1 MPTNSLS
8 NFIGQW
14 LPRLESEMQD
24 LLRYPVA
31 EKTDADLTDFY
42 GYMHY
47 HMGWTNVQ
55 FQPQQLPTGK
65 RLRPILCLM
74 ACEEVGGDPVQAL
87 PAACAIEILHNFS
100 LVHDDIEDGDET
112 RRHRPTVWTLTGVP
126 LAINIGD
133 GMFAL
138 AYQAMQNTSRRGV
151 AAKITVD
158 ALNRFTATCIELT
171 QGQHMDMSFEQR
183 AQVQVGEY
191 IRMIEGK
198 TASLVGAT
206 VSIGALIGN
215 GTERQINAFARFG
228 QSVGLAFQVQ
238 DDILGIWGDP
248 EVTGKAAG
256 NDILRQKKSLPL
268 LYALSHEEIGPRL
281 LTMWQDG
288 LNENQLPQVLDLL
301 EESNTRDFAEE
312 QVRIHHENALSALDD
327 ALGERARQ
335 SILYTLAESLISRS
349 S

>member
-1 MPTNSLS
+1 MPTQSLNS
-8 NFIGQW
+8 FIGQW
-14 LPRLESEMQD
+14 LPRLEAEMQE
-24 LLRYPVA
+24 LLHYPVA
-31 EKTDADLTDFY
+31 DNTDAEFANFY
-42 GYMHY
+42 GMMQY
-47 HMGWTNVQ
+47 HMGWTDAQ
-55 FQPQQLPTGK
+55 FQPQQMPTGK
-65 RLRPILCLM
+65 RLRPMMCLM

-87 PAACAIEILHNFS
+87 PAAGAIEILHNFS

-112 RRHRPTVWTLTGVP
+112 RRHRPTVWKLTGVP

-138 AYQAMQNTSRRGV
+138 AYQAIQNLGRRGV
-151 AAKITVD
+151 DPKVVLE
-158 ALNRFTATCIELT
+158 ALNRFTQTCIELT

-183 AQVQVGEY
+183 AQVKVGEY

-215 GTERQINAFARFG
+215 ATDEQIKSLARFG

-268 LYALSHEEIGPRL
+268 LYALNHEKIGPKL
-281 LTMWQDG
+281 LTIWQGGFGD
-288 LNENQLPQVLDLL
+288 NQLPRVLELL
-301 EESNTRDFAEE
+301 EESQARQFAEE
-312 QVRIHHENALSALDD
+312 QVQFHHENAMTALTD
-327 ALGERARQ
+327 ALGDRAEESMLRE
-335 SILYTLAESLISRS
+335 LAMSLVNRS